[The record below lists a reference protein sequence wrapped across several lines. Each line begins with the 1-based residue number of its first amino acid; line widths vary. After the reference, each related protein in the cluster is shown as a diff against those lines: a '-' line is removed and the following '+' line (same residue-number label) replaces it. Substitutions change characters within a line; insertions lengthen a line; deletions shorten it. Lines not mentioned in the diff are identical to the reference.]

1 MSILY
6 DTLSKG
12 GRAIDKKYRVN
23 QQIIGKEVRL
33 ISETGEQLGTMPLFK
48 AREVANE
55 RGFDIVEVAPQA
67 VPPVCRLIDYG
78 KFKYEQTKKER
89 EARKKQKSI
98 NIREVQLRPKIG
110 DHDIEF
116 KTRTIRKL
124 LGEGDK
130 VKVSIIFRGRE
141 ITHPELGKELLD
153 RVAKELEG
161 EIVIERSAVMDGRR
175 MIMIL
180 SPGKVKKPSQEQTA
194 AEIDKEPTDAQT
206 KDS

>member
-1 MSILY
+1 M
-6 DTLSKG
+6 
-12 GRAIDKKYRVN
+12 
-23 QQIIGKEVRL
+23 RL

-48 AREVANE
+48 AREIANE

-110 DHDIEF
+110 EHDIDF

-130 VKVSIIFRGRE
+130 VKISIIFRGRE
-141 ITHPELGKELLD
+141 ITHPELGKKLLE

-161 EIVIERSAVMDGRR
+161 EVTVERSAIMDGRR

-180 SPGKVKKPSQEQTA
+180 SPGKAKKPAQEAPA
-194 AEIDKEPTDAQT
+194 ADKPKEPTDAQT

>member
-1 MSILY
+1 
-6 DTLSKG
+6 
-12 GRAIDKKYRVN
+12 
-23 QQIIGKEVRL
+23 VRL
-33 ISETGEQLGTMPLFK
+33 ISETGEQLGTMPLYK
-48 AREVANE
+48 AREIAQE
-55 RGFDIVEVAPQA
+55 RGFDIVEVAPQV

-116 KTRTIRKL
+116 KTKTIRKL

-153 RVAKELEG
+153 RLAKDLRTE
-161 EIVIERSAVMDGRR
+161 VVVERTPTMDGKR

-180 SPGKVKKPSQEQTA
+180 SPGKLKKEVPEEKDTDQ
-194 AEIDKEPTDAQT
+194 DKEPVDA
-206 KDS
+206 

>member
-1 MSILY
+1 
-6 DTLSKG
+6 
-12 GRAIDKKYRVN
+12 
-23 QQIIGKEVRL
+23 
-33 ISETGEQLGTMPLFK
+33 MPLYK
-48 AREVANE
+48 AREIAQE

-116 KTRTIRKL
+116 KTKTIRKL

-153 RVAKELEG
+153 RLAKDLGTE
-161 EIVIERSAVMDGRR
+161 VVVERTPTMDGKR

-180 SPGKVKKPSQEQTA
+180 SPGKLKKEVSDEKEGKDTDQ
-194 AEIDKEPTDAQT
+194 DKEPVDA
-206 KDS
+206 

>member
-1 MSILY
+1 
-6 DTLSKG
+6 
-12 GRAIDKKYRVN
+12 
-23 QQIIGKEVRL
+23 
-33 ISETGEQLGTMPLFK
+33 MPLYK
-48 AREVANE
+48 AREVAQE

-116 KTRTIRKL
+116 KTKTIRKL

-153 RVAKELEG
+153 RLAKDLGTE
-161 EIVIERSAVMDGRR
+161 VVVERTPTMDGKR

-180 SPGKVKKPSQEQTA
+180 SPGKLKKEVPEEKGEKDIDQ
-194 AEIDKEPTDAQT
+194 DKEPVDA
-206 KDS
+206 

>member
-1 MSILY
+1 M
-6 DTLSKG
+6 
-12 GRAIDKKYRVN
+12 
-23 QQIIGKEVRL
+23 RL

-110 DHDIEF
+110 EHDIEF

-141 ITHPELGKELLD
+141 ITHPDLGKELLE
-153 RVAKELEG
+153 RLAKDLEG
-161 EIVIERSAVMDGRR
+161 EVTVERSAIMDGRR

-180 SPGKVKKPSQEQTA
+180 SPGKPKKPAQEA
-194 AEIDKEPTDAQT
+194 PAEEKPKEPTDAQT
-206 KDS
+206 KNA

>member
-1 MSILY
+1 M
-6 DTLSKG
+6 
-12 GRAIDKKYRVN
+12 
-23 QQIIGKEVRL
+23 RL
-33 ISETGEQLGTMPLFK
+33 ISETGEQLGTMPLYK
-48 AREVANE
+48 AREIAQE
-55 RGFDIVEVAPQA
+55 RGFDIVEVAPQV

-116 KTRTIRKL
+116 KTKTIRKL

-153 RVAKELEG
+153 RLAKDLGTE
-161 EIVIERSAVMDGRR
+161 VVVERTPTMDGKR

-180 SPGKVKKPSQEQTA
+180 SPGKLKKEVPEEKDTDQ
-194 AEIDKEPTDAQT
+194 DKEPVDA
-206 KDS
+206 

>member
-1 MSILY
+1 LLRGTGIN
-6 DTLSKG
+6 
-12 GRAIDKKYRVN
+12 KKYRVN

-48 AREVANE
+48 AREVASE
-55 RGFDIVEVAPQA
+55 RGFDIVEVAPQE

-89 EARKKQKSI
+89 EARKKQKSV
-98 NIREVQLRPKIG
+98 NLREVQLRPKIG

-116 KTRTIRKL
+116 KTKTIRKL

-153 RVAKELEG
+153 RLAKDLEG
-161 EIVIERSAVMDGRR
+161 EIVIERSAIMDGRR

-180 SPGKVKKPSQEQTA
+180 SPGKMIKKPGPEETA
-194 AEIDKEPTDAQT
+194 TEKDKEPMDAQT
-206 KDS
+206 KNS

>member
-1 MSILY
+1 
-6 DTLSKG
+6 
-12 GRAIDKKYRVN
+12 
-23 QQIIGKEVRL
+23 
-33 ISETGEQLGTMPLFK
+33 MPLYK
-48 AREVANE
+48 AREIAQE
-55 RGFDIVEVAPQA
+55 RGFDIVEVAPQV

-116 KTRTIRKL
+116 KTKTIRKL

-153 RVAKELEG
+153 RLAKELGTE
-161 EIVIERSAVMDGRR
+161 VVVERTPTMDGKR

-180 SPGKVKKPSQEQTA
+180 SPGKLKKEVPEEKDTDQ
-194 AEIDKEPTDAQT
+194 DKEPVDA
-206 KDS
+206 

>member
-1 MSILY
+1 
-6 DTLSKG
+6 
-12 GRAIDKKYRVN
+12 
-23 QQIIGKEVRL
+23 
-33 ISETGEQLGTMPLFK
+33 MPLYK
-48 AREVANE
+48 AREIAQDRN
-55 RGFDIVEVAPQA
+55 FDIVEVAPQA

-116 KTRTIRKL
+116 KTKTIRKL

-153 RVAKELEG
+153 RLAKDLGTE
-161 EIVIERSAVMDGRR
+161 VVVERTPTMDGKR

-180 SPGKVKKPSQEQTA
+180 SPGKLKKEVPEEKDTDQ
-194 AEIDKEPTDAQT
+194 DKEPVDA
-206 KDS
+206 

>member
-1 MSILY
+1 M
-6 DTLSKG
+6 
-12 GRAIDKKYRVN
+12 
-23 QQIIGKEVRL
+23 RL

-48 AREVANE
+48 AREIANE
-55 RGFDIVEVAPQA
+55 RGYDIVEVAPQA

-130 VKVSIIFRGRE
+130 VKVSVIFRGRE
-141 ITHPELGKELLD
+141 ITHPDLGKELLD
-153 RVAKELEG
+153 RLAKDLEG
-161 EIVIERSAVMDGRR
+161 EVTVERTAVMDGRR

-180 SPGKVKKPSQEQTA
+180 SPGKTVKKPAQEQTDT
-194 AEIDKEPTDAQT
+194 EKVKEPADAQT

>member
-1 MSILY
+1 M
-6 DTLSKG
+6 
-12 GRAIDKKYRVN
+12 
-23 QQIIGKEVRL
+23 RL
-33 ISETGEQLGTMPLFK
+33 ISETGEQLGTMPLYK
-48 AREVANE
+48 AREIAQE
-55 RGFDIVEVAPQA
+55 RNFDIVEVAPQA
-67 VPPVCRLIDYG
+67 VPPVCRLIDFG

-116 KTRTIRKL
+116 KTKTIRKL

-153 RVAKELEG
+153 RLAKDLGTE
-161 EIVIERSAVMDGRR
+161 VVVERTPTMDGKR

-180 SPGKVKKPSQEQTA
+180 SPGKLKTAVQEEKGTDH
-194 AEIDKEPTDAQT
+194 DKEPIDA
-206 KDS
+206 

>member
-6 DTLSKG
+6 DTLFQG

-48 AREVANE
+48 AREIANE

-98 NIREVQLRPKIG
+98 TIREVQLRPKIG

-180 SPGKVKKPSQEQTA
+180 SPSKVKKPSQEQTA
-194 AEIDKEPTDAQT
+194 EEIDKEPTDAQT

>member
-1 MSILY
+1 M
-6 DTLSKG
+6 
-12 GRAIDKKYRVN
+12 
-23 QQIIGKEVRL
+23 RL

-48 AREVANE
+48 AREIANE

-116 KTRTIRKL
+116 KTRTIKKL

-130 VKVSIIFRGRE
+130 VKVSVIFRGRE
-141 ITHPELGKELLD
+141 ITHPDLGKELLEKL
-153 RVAKELEG
+153 AKDLEG
-161 EIVIERSAVMDGRR
+161 EVTVERSAVMDGRR

-180 SPGKVKKPSQEQTA
+180 SPGKPTKKPAQEGPA
-194 AEIDKEPTDAQT
+194 ADKPKEPTDAQI
-206 KDS
+206 KNS

>member
-1 MSILY
+1 
-6 DTLSKG
+6 
-12 GRAIDKKYRVN
+12 
-23 QQIIGKEVRL
+23 
-33 ISETGEQLGTMPLFK
+33 MPLYK
-48 AREVANE
+48 AREIAQE
-55 RGFDIVEVAPQA
+55 RNFDIVEVAPQA

-116 KTRTIRKL
+116 KTKTIRKL

-153 RVAKELEG
+153 RLAKDLGAE
-161 EIVIERSAVMDGRR
+161 VVVERTPTMDGKR

-180 SPGKVKKPSQEQTA
+180 SPGKLKKEVPEEKDTDQ
-194 AEIDKEPTDAQT
+194 DKEPVDA
-206 KDS
+206 

>member
-1 MSILY
+1 M
-6 DTLSKG
+6 
-12 GRAIDKKYRVN
+12 
-23 QQIIGKEVRL
+23 RL

-116 KTRTIRKL
+116 KTRTILKL

-130 VKVSIIFRGRE
+130 VKVSVIFRGRE
-141 ITHPELGKELLD
+141 ITHPDLGKELLERLVKD
-153 RVAKELEG
+153 LEG
-161 EIVIERSAVMDGRR
+161 EVTVERSAVMDGRR

-180 SPGKVKKPSQEQTA
+180 APGKNVKKPAQEETA
-194 AEIDKEPTDAQT
+194 TEKDKEPMDAQT
-206 KDS
+206 KNS

>member
-1 MSILY
+1 
-6 DTLSKG
+6 
-12 GRAIDKKYRVN
+12 
-23 QQIIGKEVRL
+23 
-33 ISETGEQLGTMPLFK
+33 MPLYK
-48 AREVANE
+48 AREVAQE

-116 KTRTIRKL
+116 KTKTIRKL

-153 RVAKELEG
+153 RLAKELGTE
-161 EIVIERSAVMDGRR
+161 VVVERTPTMDGKR

-180 SPGKVKKPSQEQTA
+180 SPGKLKKEVPEEKEKKDTDQ
-194 AEIDKEPTDAQT
+194 DKEPVDA
-206 KDS
+206 

>member
-1 MSILY
+1 M
-6 DTLSKG
+6 
-12 GRAIDKKYRVN
+12 
-23 QQIIGKEVRL
+23 RL
-33 ISETGEQLGTMPLFK
+33 ISETGEQLGTMPLYK
-48 AREVANE
+48 AREIAQE
-55 RGFDIVEVAPQA
+55 RGFDIVEVAPQV

-116 KTRTIRKL
+116 KTKTIRKL

-153 RVAKELEG
+153 RLAKDLRTE
-161 EIVIERSAVMDGRR
+161 VVVERTPTMDGKR

-180 SPGKVKKPSQEQTA
+180 SPGKLKKEVPEEKDTDQ
-194 AEIDKEPTDAQT
+194 DKEPVDA
-206 KDS
+206 

>member
-1 MSILY
+1 
-6 DTLSKG
+6 
-12 GRAIDKKYRVN
+12 
-23 QQIIGKEVRL
+23 
-33 ISETGEQLGTMPLFK
+33 MPLYK
-48 AREVANE
+48 AREIAQE
-55 RGFDIVEVAPQA
+55 RNFDIVEVAPQV

-116 KTRTIRKL
+116 KTKTIRKL

-153 RVAKELEG
+153 RLAKDLGAE
-161 EIVIERSAVMDGRR
+161 VVVERTPTMDGKR

-180 SPGKVKKPSQEQTA
+180 SPGKLKKEVPEEKDTDQ
-194 AEIDKEPTDAQT
+194 DKEPVDA
-206 KDS
+206 

>member
-1 MSILY
+1 
-6 DTLSKG
+6 
-12 GRAIDKKYRVN
+12 
-23 QQIIGKEVRL
+23 
-33 ISETGEQLGTMPLFK
+33 MPLYK
-48 AREVANE
+48 AREIAQE
-55 RGFDIVEVAPQA
+55 RNFDIVEVAPQA

-116 KTRTIRKL
+116 KTKTIRKL

-141 ITHPELGKELLD
+141 ITHPELGRELLD
-153 RVAKELEG
+153 RLAKELGTE
-161 EIVIERSAVMDGRR
+161 VVVERTPTMDGKR

-180 SPGKVKKPSQEQTA
+180 SPGKLKKEVPEEKDTDQ
-194 AEIDKEPTDAQT
+194 DKEPVDA
-206 KDS
+206 